1 MDNLISGVISIG
13 VFAAFVVGLA
23 ASIGVVPFA
32 IIVAIVLVL
41 VLVSSFESIKEGL
54 LEEKNRNN
62 GSR

>member
-23 ASIGVVPFA
+23 ISIGVVPFG

-41 VLVSSFESIKEGL
+41 VLVSSFESIKKGL